1 MKCQKCGSQIPD
13 GKIFCETCGSAIQMV
28 PDYNPEEDFTI
39 GSESHRAEEG
49 TETPAVRPW
58 WYRYRYGLMG
68 LCLILAGTL
77 GYQAAY
83 HYTTDQEEAAAETE
97 EPVFLERPQF
107 GVLPGTYD
115 YSPLL
120 TITHKEKE
128 QGEIYYTTDGT
139 TPDRESRRYEGAISI
154 DEGTTVVR
162 AVFIRYDGVYSE
174 EAVGTYQVVFDY
186 PDEPVFSVPAGS
198 YDHSFSV
205 TLTTEEGCKIYYTTN
220 GEEPGYESKLYRGPV
235 YIPAGLTVLQ
245 AVAVDE
251 DGGMSGIVEAIYDV
265 SQSYS
270 PPEQELPPDSEED
283 TEIP

>member
-1 MKCQKCGSQIPD
+1 MRCQKCGAQIPD
-13 GKIFCETCGSAIQMV
+13 GKIFCEKCGSAIQMV

-39 GSESHRAEEG
+39 GSEDHRAEE
-49 TETPAVRPW
+49 ETKETVRPW
-58 WYRYRYGLMG
+58 WYRYRYGLLG
-68 LCLILAGTL
+68 LCLVLAGTL

-83 HYTTDQEEAAAETE
+83 YYTAKQAETAAEPE

-107 GVLPGTYD
+107 SVQPGTYD

-120 TITHKEKE
+120 TISHKEKA

-139 TPDRESRRYEGAISI
+139 TPDRGSRLYEGAISI
-154 DEGTTVVR
+154 GEGTTVIR
-162 AVFIRYDGVYSE
+162 AVFIRYDSVYSE
-174 EAVGTYQVVFDY
+174 EAVGTYHVVFDY

-198 YDHSFSV
+198 YDHNFSV

-220 GEEPGYESKLYRGPV
+220 GEEPGYDSKLYRGPI
-235 YIPAGLTVLQ
+235 YISSGLTVLQ

-265 SQSYS
+265 TQPYVPPAEES
-270 PPEQELPPDSEED
+270 PPALEED
-283 TEIP
+283 VVIP